1 MSATADTLAWLAD
14 GARSARS
21 SEAVLDELC
30 TRLTAGGLPLAR
42 VAVFVRTLHP
52 GSIGRRFIWRLGQ
65 NVEITESDFEL
76 LGREEYLRNP
86 IAAVQR
92 DGQPIRRRLCDPGT
106 PLDYPVLAEFKAAG
120 VTDYLATPLIFT
132 DGRVGEVLDP
142 AGPQAWKQ
150 HHVATWITERA
161 GGFSAA
167 DIQTLEA
174 VVPQLARVAE
184 IRALRREVVTLLDT
198 YVGHQSGERILAGR
212 IRRGDTE
219 SIRAVIWLSDL
230 RGFTTLADRL
240 PGPTVIGLLN
250 RYFDCQIPAILA
262 RGGEVLKLMGDG
274 LLAIFPVAG
283 EDTQASVCGAALK
296 AAREA
301 RAQIAALVDP
311 VGDGSVDRLRFGLA
325 LHIGEFLYGNIGGG
339 NRLDFT
345 SIGPAVNL
353 AARLE
358 KLSAEL
364 GRSVL
369 ISADF
374 ARNCE
379 GTLAPLG
386 EFALR
391 GFAQRSTVF
400 GLPEEL
406 AEPAPE

>member
-1 MSATADTLAWLAD
+1 MSTIADTIAWLAD
-14 GARSARS
+14 GARSART

-30 TRLTAGGLPLAR
+30 TRLTSAGLPLAR

-52 GSIGRRFIWRLGQ
+52 GSIGRRFIWRLGKP
-65 NVEITESDFEL
+65 VEITESEFEL

-92 DGQPIRRRLCDPGT
+92 DGRTIRRRLCDPDT

-132 DGRVGEVLDP
+132 DSR
-142 AGPQAWKQ
+142 AGDVIEPSTTQASKQ

-161 GGFSAA
+161 GGFSAT
-167 DIQTLEA
+167 DIETLETI
-174 VVPQLARVAE
+174 VPQLARVAE
-184 IRALRREVVTLLDT
+184 IRALRREMVTLLDT

-230 RGFTTLADRL
+230 RGFTGLADRL
-240 PGPTVIGLLN
+240 PGPTVIALLN

-274 LLAIFPVAG
+274 LLAIFPVTG
-283 EDTQASVCGAALK
+283 EGTQASVCGAALE
-296 AAREA
+296 AARDA
-301 RAQIAALVDP
+301 RARITAIADP
-311 VGDGSVDRLRFGLA
+311 VGDGSLDRLRFGLA
-325 LHIGEFLYGNIGGG
+325 LHIGELLYGNIGGG

-345 SIGPAVNL
+345 SIGPAINL

-364 GRSVL
+364 GRSVVV
-369 ISADF
+369 SADF
-374 ARNCE
+374 ARHCQ
-379 GTLAPLG
+379 GGLAPLG
-386 EFALR
+386 EFSFR
-391 GFAQRSTVF
+391 GFAQRSAVF
-400 GLPEEL
+400 GLPEEK
-406 AEPAPE
+406 AETAP